1 MQINYVGL
9 NSPGMSFTDHLL
21 QQYFLH
27 SRPPIPGYRFWNSL
41 FRALH
46 ILSVCGVVGGHIFS
60 QPEAAILPWLY
71 GTILTGVVLLLLN
84 LYQFNYAVF
93 ELSNY
98 IIYFKLILLSLVP
111 VFWSV
116 RLELLIF
123 ILIISVVFSH
133 MPKHFRHRR
142 FIPGFIQKK
151 LQELQ

>member
-1 MQINYVGL
+1 MQ
-9 NSPGMSFTDHLL
+9 FTDHLL
-21 QQYFLH
+21 QRHFLH
-27 SRPPIPGYRFWNSL
+27 SRPSIPGYKFWNSL

-71 GTILTGVVLLLLN
+71 TTIFTGAVLLILN

-98 IIYFKLILLSLVP
+98 IIYLKLILLSLIP

-116 RLELLIF
+116 RLELLVF

-133 MPKHFRHRR
+133 MPKHYRHRR
-142 FIPGFIQKK
+142 FIPAFIQNKLK
-151 LQELQ
+151 SLQEL